1 MTDKILNSSCC
12 ALPFMHM
19 QTEPDGKI
27 KLCCL
32 AKSYVT
38 NDEGSPYNFGT
49 DDVNEIFNSNYMRRV
64 RKDMLNGIQ
73 VPDCQGCYDEEAAGG
88 ISQRQSY
95 TQEWLDREPELASSI
110 VISENND
117 YMMDPKIKYFDFRFG
132 NMCNLKC
139 RSCGPINSNQLLKET
154 REIEVNNPRIR
165 EYFLFDDREV
175 DTINEWYQTDK
186 FIENFRKQ
194 EDNIRQLYCTGG
206 EPTIIEQNYQ
216 ILKELVDNNK
226 SSEVSLIF
234 SSNMTNIQER
244 FINLISH
251 FKKVTFLASCE
262 GYGEVQEYLR
272 YPAKWSVFEKN
283 IRRLASL
290 DPDKI
295 TIMCTPVVQSVNLDK
310 IVDFFK
316 WIVSINDEYGY
327 RRIQTLPIVLTFP
340 YHLDLEILP
349 LEMKQR
355 SLAKIEEFVNTCP
368 RLYDDVHFT
377 GRINMLRDK
386 CNKDV
391 FNPNELLKFK
401 EFTTMLDNHRGQTLE
416 TVNPELYKLIQEL

>member
-1 MTDKILNSSCC
+1 MTDKISNSSLC

-19 QTEPDGKI
+19 QTEPDGKV

-32 AKSYVT
+32 AKRYVT
-38 NDEGSPYNFGT
+38 DVNGRPYNFGT
-49 DDVNEIFNSNYMRRV
+49 DDVNEIFNSKYMQKV

-73 VPDCQGCYDEEAAGG
+73 VMDCKGCYDEERAGG
-88 ISQRQSY
+88 ISQRQVY
-95 TQEWLDREPELASSI
+95 TKEWLDSEPELATNI
-110 VISENND
+110 IMSENND
-117 YMMDPKIKYFDFRFG
+117 YLMDPKVKYFDFRFG

-154 REIEVNNPRIR
+154 REIEVNNPHVRKF
-165 EYFLFDDREV
+165 FLFNDQEV
-175 DTINEWYQTDK
+175 ESINEWYQTET
-186 FIENFRKQ
+186 FIENFKKQ
-194 EDNIRQLYCTGG
+194 KDNIRQLYFTGG

-216 ILKELVDNNK
+216 ILKELVDNDK
-226 SSEVSLIF
+226 ASQVSLIF

-244 FINLISH
+244 FIELIMQ
-251 FKKVTFLASCE
+251 FKRVTFLASCE
-262 GYGEVQEYLR
+262 GYGDVHEYLR
-272 YPAKWSVFEKN
+272 FPAKWSVFEKN
-283 IRRLASL
+283 IRRLASF
-290 DPDKI
+290 DPGKI

-316 WIVSINDEYGY
+316 WIELINEEYGH

-349 LEMKQR
+349 LEMKQH
-355 SLAKIEEFVNTCP
+355 SLQKIEDFVNSCP
-368 RLYDDVHFT
+368 RLNEDIHFM

-386 CNKDV
+386 CNKDA

-401 EFTTMLDNHRGQTLE
+401 EFTTMLDNHRGQSLE
-416 TVNPELYKLIQEL
+416 LVNPELYKLVQEL